1 MATHDVDR
9 SNSALLEL
17 RRAAK
22 TLQRSMAE
30 EETGKHPPVHVDVR
44 VTAVAC
50 TFIIIGK
57 TLDEAYKHAKEL
69 TAQGCNCT
77 SSGETEFTCVCPG

>member
-1 MATHDVDR
+1 MAKDDVDR

-17 RRAAK
+17 RHAAK
-22 TLQRSMAE
+22 AVQRSMAK
-30 EETGKHPPVHVDVR
+30 ETGGHPLVHVDVR

-57 TLDEAYKHAKEL
+57 TLDEAYKHAREL
-69 TAQGCNCT
+69 EAQGCNCT
-77 SSGETEFTCVCPG
+77 SSGETEFTCVCPD